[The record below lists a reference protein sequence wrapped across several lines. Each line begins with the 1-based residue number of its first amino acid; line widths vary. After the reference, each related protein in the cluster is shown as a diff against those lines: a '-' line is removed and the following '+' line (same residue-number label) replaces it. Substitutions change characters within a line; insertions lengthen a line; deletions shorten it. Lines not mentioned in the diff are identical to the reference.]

1 LAKIFKLY
9 NQSKLEAKYIARANG
24 QEQMQSDDPSED
36 RLWNLFC
43 RGQQELE
50 EDNEREQGNE
60 QERKQRL
67 REQREIERS
76 NNNLEN
82 NKNARE
88 NLENNK
94 KARDRGSLGKS
105 KRANGGKGSRRTES
119 TTEAREAKGIDE
131 NRYDFGLFEVLNGT
145 TIRMTDETGYKFGAN
160 DGHD

>member
-1 LAKIFKLY
+1 
-9 NQSKLEAKYIARANG
+9 
-24 QEQMQSDDPSED
+24 MQSDDPSED
-36 RLWNLFC
+36 RLWNLVLQK
-43 RGQQELE
+43 GQQELE
-50 EDNEREQGNE
+50 EDNERERGAR
-60 QERKQRL
+60 ERTREEAKT

-160 DGHD
+160 DGHRLICYRYHRPTWPVESTRS

>member
-1 LAKIFKLY
+1 VESIQAG
-9 NQSKLEAKYIARANG
+9 SKNSKTQRKEKGARNKT
-24 QEQMQSDDPSED
+24 
-36 RLWNLFC
+36 
-43 RGQQELE
+43 
-50 EDNEREQGNE
+50 
-60 QERKQRL
+60 RKQRL

-160 DGHD
+160 DGH